1 MMSCLKAIF
10 GRCKMKD
17 VIERLNEEHKLIE
30 TKLNELET
38 LISKND
44 FHQDLDSILEMIGF
58 FEQYA
63 CISHHQTEEKLLYH
77 WMLAQN
83 KNSDKEL
90 IERIVSEHRYLEG
103 LVSKIKN
110 ETMADINDTKKPLG
124 ELGEDLSFLISKYR
138 EHAERESSFIFVIA
152 ESLSN
157 AAHP

>member
-1 MMSCLKAIF
+1 
-10 GRCKMKD
+10 MKE

-30 TKLNELET
+30 QKLDELES

-44 FHQDLDSILEMIGF
+44 FHQELDQILERVGF

-77 WMLAQN
+77 WMLVQN
-83 KNSDKEL
+83 KNADKEL
-90 IERIVSEHRYLEG
+90 IERIVAEHRYLEE

-110 ETMADINDTKKPLG
+110 ETMADINDSKIPLG

-152 ESLSN
+152 DTLSN
-157 AAHP
+157 VSHP